1 MGLMLSNSL
10 VGTLMTARYQISMYQ
25 SVSSDNMLVNS
36 VMVGDE
42 TVFAD
47 IFLRGGAL
55 FKQNSPDQRG
65 MVDLLITEVPV
76 SDFQC
81 LQI

>member
-1 MGLMLSNSL
+1 MGLMVSNSL
-10 VGTLMTARYQISMYQ
+10 VGTLITARCQISTYQ

-47 IFLRGGAL
+47 IFLRWEGGGGGGDIQTKL
-55 FKQNSPDQRG
+55 
-65 MVDLLITEVPV
+65 T
-76 SDFQC
+76 
-81 LQI
+81 

>member
-1 MGLMLSNSL
+1 MLSNSL
-10 VGTLMTARYQISMYQ
+10 VGTLITARYQISSYQ
-25 SVSSDNMLVNS
+25 SVSPDNMLVNS

-47 IFLRGGAL
+47 IFLRWEVGVL
-55 FKQNSPDQRG
+55 FKQNLPDQRC